1 MASWLPDWNPGA
13 PGESKPV
20 ASNDTPEGRALN
32 RRVELVRLEFGSD
45 GIQPGDRRR
54 LKSPEPE
61 NWLMLRGNYQGWMYS
76 PLSQINTHNVKNLTP
91 VWSYATGVD
100 SGHEAPPIINDGVMF
115 VATPYD
121 QLLALDAR
129 TGDLLWRYQ
138 RELPEGFGALH
149 NTKRGV
155 ALHGDKVYM
164 TGQDAVL
171 VALNAETGEVAWESE
186 PVADWHQGYY
196 MTMAPLIVNGKVMV
210 GVSGGEFGVRGFI
223 AAYDAESGQQV
234 WKTYTVPGPGEPGHD
249 TWEGNTWQRGGA
261 SVWMTGTYDP
271 ESNTAFWGTGNGS
284 PWFGDQRPGD
294 NLYTSSTVAI
304 DPDSGAIKGHFQYHW
319 NNSWDWDE
327 MNAPMVVDYEKDGQA
342 VKGLIKPSRNGYLYW
357 LERGADGQIGYVN
370 ATNYV
375 KQDVFASIDA
385 KTGRPTYNDDHKPG
399 TGKYAEFCPSLW
411 GGKDWP
417 YEAYNPN
424 TGMVYIPA
432 NDNHCGSL
440 EGKVQEYRRR
450 PVVDLR
456 RHPGHRLHGRQERQV
471 LRRDPGMERQHRR
484 EGVDPSLS
492 GDELG
497 LDTEHGRR
505 PGVQRRHQ
513 RSHVP
518 GVRCAHRRAAVAVQD
533 QLGDHGAAIVLRGR
547 RRAVHRRAVGL
558 GRRSRLPAGPD
569 QRHPRYRPGGATG
582 RRHLGVR
589 AGAVKSPRWI
599 SVRRCPLGP
608 E

>member
-1 MASWLPDWNPGA
+1 MRAMRSTIRYVPYRGGKKASVQRITLVKSA
-13 PGESKPV
+13 TAAATSTAYRPV
-20 ASNDTPEGRALN
+20 SDER
-32 RRVELVRLEFGSD
+32 LVN
-45 GIQPGDRRR
+45 
-54 LKSPEPE
+54 PEPE
-61 NWLMLRGNYQGWMYS
+61 NWLMLRGNYQGWMFS
-76 PLSQINTHNVKNLTP
+76 PLDQINSSNVKDLVP

-100 SGHEAPPIINDGVMF
+100 SGHEAPPIVNDGVMF

-155 ALHGDKVYM
+155 ALYGDKVYM

-171 VALNAETGEVAWESE
+171 IALDAKTGKVAWESE
-186 PVADWHQGYY
+186 PVADWQQGYY

-223 AAYDAESGQQV
+223 AAYDAESGKQV

-249 TWEGNTWQRGGA
+249 TWEGDTWQKGGA

-271 ESNTAFWGTGNGS
+271 ESNLTYWGTGNGS

-294 NLYTSSTVAI
+294 NLYTASTVAI

-319 NNSWDWDE
+319 NDSWDWDE

-357 LERGADGQIGYVN
+357 LERSPEGPIGFVN

-399 TGKYAEFCPSLW
+399 TGKYARVL
-411 GGKDWP
+411 
-417 YEAYNPN
+417 
-424 TGMVYIPA
+424 
-432 NDNHCGSL
+432 
-440 EGKVQEYRRR
+440 
-450 PVVDLR
+450 PVAV
-456 RHPGHRLHGRQERQV
+456 GRQ
-471 LRRDPGMERQHRR
+471 
-484 EGVDPSLS
+484 
-492 GDELG
+492 G
-497 LDTEHGRR
+497 LA
-505 PGVQRRHQ
+505 
-513 RSHVP
+513 
-518 GVRCAHRRAAVAVQD
+518 VR
-533 QLGDHGAAIVLRGR
+533 
-547 RRAVHRRAVGL
+547 GL
-558 GRRSRLPAGPD
+558 QP
-569 QRHPRYRPGGATG
+569 
-582 RRHLGVR
+582 
-589 AGAVKSPRWI
+589 
-599 SVRRCPLGP
+599 
-608 E
+608 